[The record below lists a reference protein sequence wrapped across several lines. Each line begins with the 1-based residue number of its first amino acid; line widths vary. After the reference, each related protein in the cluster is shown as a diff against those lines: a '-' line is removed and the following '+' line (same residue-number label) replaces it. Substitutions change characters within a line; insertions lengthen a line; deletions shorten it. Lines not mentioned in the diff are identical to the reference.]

1 MRVSYTLLRK
11 FLPTKFTPDK
21 LADLVS
27 AHSFELEVKREHPQ
41 EYDNIVCAKVLEI
54 SKHPNADRLRL
65 VKLDAGERGV
75 IEPVVCGAW
84 NFKPGDMVALALPG
98 ARIAQNIHT
107 ETHESFILNQ
117 AKIRG
122 VESQGMICAAFELGL
137 SRKPEEGIMLLD
149 KSLAP
154 GSAFAESLKTDVHL
168 VANLPANRPDLHSHL
183 GLAKEIGA
191 ILGKTIKDPS
201 NNFKAPKLSAFNLT
215 IKDKR
220 GCPKY
225 LAIKFDGIKVAP
237 SPNSIVSVL
246 RELGVRPVNNVVDIT
261 NLISAEIGQP
271 VHAFDAQKITGGL
284 TVRRAAP
291 REKFLALNHK
301 EYVLDTGMLVIADQK
316 QILAL
321 AGIMGGKSSEVGTT
335 TTEIILEIA
344 NFEAFGIRKTA
355 QALGL
360 RTEASALFEKAPHPN
375 LVEMAAVRAVELL
388 SKYAGAKLAGAVQ
401 TNNFKPRISKIKFSV
416 AGINRLLGSSFTRKE
431 ITAQLK
437 RFDIKTNTDT
447 ATPPW
452 WRTDLINEPDLAEEV
467 LKLSGYSK
475 IRPIP
480 FALPPIRNAKNTSL
494 TDSIYTTKEFW
505 ARLGY
510 LEAQNYNF
518 LSAVDIEK
526 FGASAEVHME
536 VLNPLSQDQKYL
548 KRHLLIPLLKNVALN
563 QKQRLEFSLFEVGK
577 QYLGFEH
584 EPLLLTSVR
593 YNPQEAAE
601 KLLMK
606 AKGDIVAYFKH
617 LGLPQPVFENKNNLW
632 QEIRHKNI
640 GLGLVGLVQDD
651 IVQKFGIDSQVIF
664 IELELEKLWPLKR
677 DPVYQELPRH
687 PFISRDVSIIVSSE
701 VSWQKIEDLI
711 RPVSDLIVEVGLF
724 EAGFLTHDKSS
735 QRFHEDLAKKGKK
748 NLGIRLKFQHPKYT
762 LKDDEITGILEQ
774 IMLKLR
780 QDLKAEIR

>member
-1 MRVSYTLLRK
+1 MRVSYTLLK
-11 FLPTKFTPDK
+11 NFLPIKFIPDK

-27 AHSFELEVKREHPQ
+27 AHSFELEVKREYPQ
-41 EYDNIVCAKVLEI
+41 GYDNIVCAKVMSI
-54 SKHPNADRLRL
+54 NKHPNADRLRL
-65 VKLDAGERGV
+65 VKLDAGERGI

-84 NFKPGDMVALALPG
+84 NFKSGDMVALALPG
-98 ARIAQNIHT
+98 ARIVQNIHS
-107 ETHESFILNQ
+107 ETHEPFILNRV
-117 AKIRG
+117 KIRG

-137 SRKPEEGIMLLD
+137 SKKPEEGIMLLD
-149 KSLAP
+149 KGLPP
-154 GSAFAESLKTDVHL
+154 GLAFAESLKTDVHL

-191 ILGKTIKDPS
+191 ILGKTVKDPS
-201 NNFKAPKLSAFNLT
+201 SHFKAPKLPAFKLT

-220 GCPKY
+220 ACPKY
-225 LAIKFDGIKVAP
+225 LAIKFTGIKVGP
-237 SPNSIVSVL
+237 SPHSIVSIL
-246 RELGVRPVNNVVDIT
+246 QQLGIRPVNNVVDIT

-284 TVRRAAP
+284 TIRKAVQ
-291 REKFLALNHK
+291 REKFFALNHK
-301 EYVLDTGMLVIADQK
+301 EYVLNTEMLVIADQK

-321 AGIMGGKSSEVGTT
+321 AGIMGGKSSEVSTA

-344 NFEAFGIRKTA
+344 NFEASGIRKTA

-360 RTEASALFEKAPHPN
+360 RTEASVLFEKAPHPN
-375 LVEMAAVRAVELL
+375 LVEMAAVRATELL
-388 SKYAGAKLAGAVQ
+388 SKYASAKLVGAVQ
-401 TNNFKPRISKIKFSV
+401 TNNFKPKINQIKFSV
-416 AGINRLLGSSFTRKE
+416 AGINRLLGSSFTQTEVAK
-431 ITAQLK
+431 QLK
-437 RFDIKTNTDT
+437 RFSIKLNTNT
-447 ATPPW
+447 AIPPW
-452 WRTDLINEPDLAEEV
+452 WRTDLINESDLAEEV

-475 IRPIP
+475 IQPTP
-480 FALPPIRNAKNTSL
+480 FALPPVNQVKNTLL
-494 TDSIYTTKEFW
+494 TDNIYVTKEFW
-505 ARLGY
+505 VRLGY

-526 FGASAEVHME
+526 FGANPEIHME

-563 QKQRLEFSLFEVGK
+563 QKQSLEFGLFEVGK

-584 EPLLLTSVR
+584 EPLLLTSVQ
-593 YNPQEAAE
+593 YNRQEAAE

-606 AKGDIVAYFKH
+606 AKGDIVAYFKF
-617 LGLPQPVFENKNNLW
+617 LGLPQPVFEGKNDLW
-632 QEIRHKNI
+632 QEIRHNNI
-640 GLGLVGLVQDD
+640 GLGSVGLIQDD

-664 IELELEKLWPLKR
+664 TELELEKLWPLKR
-677 DPVYQELPRH
+677 DPTYQEPSRH

-701 VSWQKIEDLI
+701 VSWQKIENLI
-711 RPVSDLIVEVGLF
+711 RPISDLIVEVGLF
-724 EAGFLTHDKSS
+724 EADFLTHDKNS
-735 QRFHEDLAKKGKK
+735 QRFHEELAKKGQK

-762 LKDDEITGILEQ
+762 LKDDEIAGILEQ